1 MLDPIRVMMR
11 RALFTALLIAF
22 FSAAASSA
30 SEPVPIT
37 EILTEPEAYH
47 VKLVTL
53 EGTVRQV
60 KALEPY
66 YQSSGAGCYGAY
78 TFVLEDG
85 TGTIAVA
92 VLGICGKPIIRNP
105 EVSEGD
111 KVVVQAHIYAPGQ
124 FGYFRDKDGQPI
136 LGEEREQV
144 QAVADAISRPPE
156 Q

>member
-1 MLDPIRVMMR
+1 
-11 RALFTALLIAF
+11 
-22 FSAAASSA
+22 
-30 SEPVPIT
+30 
-37 EILTEPEAYH
+37 
-47 VKLVTL
+47 
-53 EGTVRQV
+53 
-60 KALEPY
+60 
-66 YQSSGAGCYGAY
+66 GCYGAY

-92 VLGICGKPIIRNP
+92 VLGICGKPMIRNP

-111 KVVVQAHIYAPGQ
+111 QVVVQAHIYAPGR